1 MIERDSLGISLGV
14 VFLNPPET
22 PAGIQSFKTIIFQ
35 SIPAYFYLSII
46 VAVSIWVAE
55 LQVFDREREDGLY
68 SAVPFVLASTISF
81 LPANIV
87 FPMVYGIIIY
97 FMYVSLASSC
107 AIR

>member
-1 MIERDSLGISLGV
+1 MNSLGV
-14 VFLNPPET
+14 ALGLAFLNPPET
-22 PAGIQSFKTIIFQ
+22 PAGIQTFKTIIFQ
-35 SIPAYFYLSII
+35 STPAFFYLSII
-46 VAVSIWVAE
+46 IAVAVWVVE

-87 FPMVYGIIIY
+87 FPMIYGIIIY
-97 FMYVSLASSC
+97 FMYVSPASSC